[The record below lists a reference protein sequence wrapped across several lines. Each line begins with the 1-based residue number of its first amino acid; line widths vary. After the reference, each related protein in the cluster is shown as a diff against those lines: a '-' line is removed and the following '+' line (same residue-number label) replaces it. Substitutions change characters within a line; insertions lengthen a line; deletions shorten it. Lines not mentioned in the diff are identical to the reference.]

1 MRKKS
6 FFLALASFFSFLL
19 AFHRRRYKK
28 KLKQNKNKIKHNPD
42 LESVTIVSK
51 TDIHDYRRRYKLTPL
66 GPDAVGGGGSHG
78 GGASQPVGG
87 ATDATSRVRSTVD
100 EACIAC
106 GHRGLEFYTMQLR
119 SADEGSTVFYEC
131 PKCQHTWNQNN

>member
-1 MRKKS
+1 M
-6 FFLALASFFSFLL
+6 
-19 AFHRRRYKK
+19 
-28 KLKQNKNKIKHNPD
+28 D
-42 LESVTIVSK
+42 
-51 TDIHDYRRRYKLTPL
+51 DIN
-66 GPDAVGGGGSHG
+66 
-78 GGASQPVGG
+78 QPTGG

-100 EACIAC
+100 EACVKC

>member
-1 MRKKS
+1 MFNLFFITNIKKIFNS
-6 FFLALASFFSFLL
+6 DLASVS
-19 AFHRRRYKK
+19 
-28 KLKQNKNKIKHNPD
+28 
-42 LESVTIVSK
+42 IVSK

-66 GPDAVGGGGSHG
+66 GPDAAGGNTNNRNE
-78 GGASQPVGG
+78 PTGG

-100 EACIAC
+100 EACFKC

-131 PKCQHTWNQNN
+131 PECQHTWNQNN